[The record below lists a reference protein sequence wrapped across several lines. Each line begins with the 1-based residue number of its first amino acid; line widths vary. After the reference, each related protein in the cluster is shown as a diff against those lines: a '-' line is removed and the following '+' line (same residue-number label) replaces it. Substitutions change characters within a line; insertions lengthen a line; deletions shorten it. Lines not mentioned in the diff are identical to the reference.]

1 MLIIV
6 ILRELNEIK
15 EQFFRKLKTFD
26 LFFIKFVV
34 KMNIHKF
41 IDTFFHRNAIKR
53 YCLLF
58 NLVSLSFIS
67 AFDAAAMFI
76 ACLIK
81 MNMKLMR

>member
-41 IDTFFHRNAIKR
+41 IDTFFPSK
-53 YCLLF
+53 CDQTLLPTF
-58 NLVSLSFIS
+58 QPSFT
-67 AFDAAAMFI
+67 
-76 ACLIK
+76 LIH
-81 MNMKLMR
+81 LRV

>member
-41 IDTFFHRNAIKR
+41 IDTFFP
-53 YCLLF
+53 
-58 NLVSLSFIS
+58 
-67 AFDAAAMFI
+67 
-76 ACLIK
+76 
-81 MNMKLMR
+81 